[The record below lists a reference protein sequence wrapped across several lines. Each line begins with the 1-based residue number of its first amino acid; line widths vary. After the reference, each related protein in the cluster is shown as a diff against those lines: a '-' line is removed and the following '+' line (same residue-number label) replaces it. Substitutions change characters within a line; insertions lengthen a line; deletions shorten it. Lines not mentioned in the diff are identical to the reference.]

1 MLWPSEPPTRK
12 KRELLSDKQI
22 KNQALPAVVLTTFSV
37 GLSRSD
43 RDNYVRELSA
53 SGWTQSAIG
62 LAAKLSRER
71 VRQILVSPEFRVSGF
86 VVPKP
91 PRKPEHHKAE
101 YIEPDAEILSRLLEL
116 QPLARQVRSNSPMYR
131 SEAEEYTRLLAKAH
145 LEGGVTLYRLAKRL
159 GVTHGALR
167 FRLVRY
173 GFLNTTGKSK
183 SYRRV
188 NEKNRV
194 DS

>member
-1 MLWPSEPPTRK
+1 M
-12 KRELLSDKQI
+12 SDNWI
-22 KNQALPAVVLTTFSV
+22 KNQALPAVVISTFSI
-37 GLSRSD
+37 GLRRID
-43 RDNYVRELSA
+43 RDNYVKELSA
-53 SGWTQSAIG
+53 AGWTQSAIG

-71 VRQILVSPEFRVSGF
+71 VRQILLSPEFKVTGF

-91 PRKPEHHKAE
+91 PRKLERSKIE
-101 YIEPDAEILSRLLEL
+101 GIEPDADTLHRLLEL
-116 QPLARQVRSNSPMYR
+116 QPLARQVRSNSPTYR

-159 GVTHGALR
+159 GVTHGAIR

-173 GFLNTTGKSK
+173 GYLQTTGKSK
-183 SYRRV
+183 SYKRV

-194 DS
+194 D

>member
-1 MLWPSEPPTRK
+1 MRI
-12 KRELLSDKQI
+12 LLSDKQI
-22 KNQALPAVVLTTFSV
+22 KYQALPAVVLSIFSV

-53 SGWTQSAIG
+53 AGWTQSSIG
-62 LAAKLSRER
+62 VAAKLSRER
-71 VRQILVSPEFRVSGF
+71 VRQILVSPEFKVTGF

-91 PRKPEHHKAE
+91 PRKPEPAKVE
-101 YIEPDAEILSRLLEL
+101 YIEPEPAMLSRLLEL

-145 LEGGVTLYRLAKRL
+145 IEGGVTLYRLAKRL
-159 GVTHGALR
+159 GVTHGAIR

-183 SYRRV
+183 SYRKV